1 VDLLE
6 PVLLSASE
14 SEARAERFPVGATMT
29 LDDLGSSDAAR
40 RLETL
45 RRREPVSWLGSLGG
59 WLITTRALAREVL
72 LPRGDVTVESSQN
85 MVRASLGRMMLT
97 VDEPAHARMRDLFDD
112 AFRPRAVHQRFA
124 SSCSDLAASLIDRW
138 PEGDVELSHAF
149 ARPYA
154 ITMAAQVLGLDLGRV
169 DEMIETYDA
178 FASAME
184 YSGDPEPLRRAQA
197 ARESLDALLAESL
210 SRARPDD
217 SLAASARHLAG
228 AAATSEVIDQLRV
241 IMFGS
246 IETIQASVLNT
257 LYLLGRDDDARRTC
271 VDRPEAMAAAVT
283 ESLRLIPPVA
293 FVERWAK
300 QDLDVGGVTIRRGEF
315 IGVSILAANHD
326 PSVFDDPGR
335 FDVRRSNAHQGLS
348 FSFGTHHC
356 LGFHLAKLQTTVALE
371 RLSSRMGDFRVI
383 EADEPEG
390 FAFRKP
396 RRVVVR
402 AG

>member
-1 VDLLE
+1 MDLLE
-6 PVLLSASE
+6 PVQLSRSE
-14 SEARAERFPVGATMT
+14 SEERAARFPVGATVT

-45 RRREPVSWLGSLGG
+45 RQSEPISWLGSLGG
-59 WLITTRALAREVL
+59 WLITTRSLAREVL
-72 LPRGDVTVESSQN
+72 LPRDDVTVESSQN

-97 VDEPAHARMRDLFDD
+97 VDEPAHTQMRGLFDD
-112 AFRPRAVHQRFA
+112 VFRPKAVHERFA
-124 SSCSDLAASLIDRW
+124 SSCSQLATSLIERW
-138 PEGDVELSHAF
+138 PSGDVELSRSF

-154 ITMAAQVLGLDLGRV
+154 IAMAAQVIGLDLGQV
-169 DEMIETYDA
+169 DQMIETYDA

-184 YSGDPEPLRRAQA
+184 YSGDPEPLRHAEA
-197 ARESLDALLAESL
+197 ARASLDALLVDSL
-210 SRARPDD
+210 SQARPDD
-217 SLAASARHLAG
+217 SLAASVASLDD
-228 AAATSEVIDQLRV
+228 SSIDDVIDQLRV

-257 LYLLGRDDDARRTC
+257 VFLLGRDDVTRRSLIGGS
-271 VDRPEAMAAAVT
+271 VEVQAVVN
-283 ESLRLIPPVA
+283 ESIRMIPPVA

-300 QDLDVGGVTIRRGEF
+300 EDLEIGGVVVKRGEF
-315 IGVSILAANHD
+315 VGVSVLGANHD
-326 PSVFDDPGR
+326 PTVFSHPEQFNVHR
-335 FDVRRSNAHQGLS
+335 TNAHQSLS

-371 RLSSRMGDFRVI
+371 CLMDRLGDFTLV

-396 RRVVVR
+396 HQVVVR